1 MGKPIIKTDEKTKK
15 LKDMVENDDYTSG
28 DMIDLIMIE
37 REIPSIDSSTIEYI
51 ETNKSPETAQHE
63 QLHVIRDIQTA
74 KQKAQKNAASLSEAS
89 TENIQNPNL
98 KAVEMHVGSE
108 PVAPTRAK
116 TQDDEYEKGHEH

>member
-37 REIPSIDSSTIEYI
+37 REFPSIDPSTIEYI
-51 ETNKSPETAQHE
+51 EANKSLETAQHE

-89 TENIQNPNL
+89 TEYIQNPNL

-116 TQDDEYEKGHEH
+116 TQDDEHENGHEH